1 LTRRG
6 NIIFKNM
13 DGRCKKD
20 SYKKLSCYILMGIS
34 QQCQSDNHQ
43 SCPTQIQVNNEQTNC
58 QCGCHSRSDVTKSRS
73 EVLSN
78 EQARART

>member
-34 QQCQSDNHQ
+34 Q

>member
-1 LTRRG
+1 
-6 NIIFKNM
+6 
-13 DGRCKKD
+13 
-20 SYKKLSCYILMGIS
+20 MGIS